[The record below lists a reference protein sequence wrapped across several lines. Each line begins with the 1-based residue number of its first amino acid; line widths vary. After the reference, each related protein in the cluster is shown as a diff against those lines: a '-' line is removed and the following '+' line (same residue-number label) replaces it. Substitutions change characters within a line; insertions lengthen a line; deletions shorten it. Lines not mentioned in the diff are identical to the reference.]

1 MGQFKGRRLR
11 PAPFL
16 FCRRLA
22 AQDIICRSG
31 TRRVLML
38 HLFVPPS
45 SFDGCGQDP
54 YDGASPSQLLAELML
69 IVSFGA
75 LTLTLCYALA
85 MFLVSEPLEIG
96 FGPPASRLITLSM

>member
-1 MGQFKGRRLR
+1 
-11 PAPFL
+11 
-16 FCRRLA
+16 
-22 AQDIICRSG
+22 
-31 TRRVLML
+31 ML

-45 SFDGCGQDP
+45 STEGCGHP

-75 LTLTLCYALA
+75 LTLTLCYSLA